1 MDLKTRKKYFNN
13 CDPYRT
19 LSLESGDVFDIDN
32 YKIDGKLVNV
42 RGKNWADEIAEKISW
57 SDRPQVIY
65 FTGYQ
70 GSGKTTE
77 LKRVEKILAHAET
90 GNLLPVYINA
100 LDYLPILES
109 LDEIDIFSVIV
120 YNVIQTVSEYQNE
133 GNAFEDGNYFERF
146 WKWAKETDV
155 TLKNIEVGEDSSKV
169 VLEMKDNPS
178 FRTRIK
184 QFISDNPTRFKQEVE
199 DELWRLNRVVKNYEK
214 DGHKKDGI
222 VVIFD
227 SLEHNRG
234 IGTQSIEVSK
244 AIQKLFTNRD
254 TLLLPIDVIYT
265 IPPYLYTKQIRDI
278 EFLPVVRVVNR
289 DNTRCSEG
297 IEVMK
302 ELLYERVP
310 KNDLLSIV
318 GSEEVLEEIVSY
330 SAGYPRDLLK
340 IVQDCILVKTY
351 PLSREDLDR
360 IFVEL
365 ENEYRDNISTINPE
379 VLKKVYDTKEL
390 NVDDFRDEEYDLAEK
405 LFRIH
410 VILRYRNGDRWF
422 SLNPP
427 TLKVL
432 GITNAS

>member
-1 MDLKTRKKYFNN
+1 MDLKTRKKYYNM

-19 LSLESGDVFDIDN
+19 LPLSSGDVLDIDN
-32 YKIDGKLVNV
+32 YKIDGKLVNI
-42 RGKNWADEIAEKISW
+42 RGKNWAEEIAEKISW

-77 LKRVEKILAHAET
+77 LNRVQKILENPET

-109 LDEIDIFSVIV
+109 LDEVDIFSVII
-120 YNVIQTVSEYQNE
+120 YNVIQRVSEYQE
-133 GNAFEDGNYFERF
+133 KGNAFEDGNYFDRF
-146 WKWAKETDV
+146 WEWATETEV
-155 TLKNIEVGEDSSKV
+155 TMKNIEVGADSSKV

-178 FRTRIK
+178 FRNRIK

-199 DELWRLNRVVKNYEK
+199 DELYRLNNIVKKYEK
-214 DGHKKDGI
+214 DGIKKDGI

-234 IGTQSIEVSK
+234 IGSQAQDVAKS
-244 AIQKLFTNRD
+244 IQKLFSNRE
-254 TLLLPIDVIYT
+254 TLLLPVDVIYT

-278 EFLPVVRVVNR
+278 QFLPVVRVANR
-289 DNTRCSEG
+289 DNKKCTEG

-302 ELLYERVP
+302 ELLYERIP
-310 KNDLLSIV
+310 KDDLLTIV
-318 GSEEVLEEIVSY
+318 GTQEALENIIKY
-330 SAGYPRDLLK
+330 SGGYPRDLLK
-340 IVQDCILVKTY
+340 IMQDCILTNKY
-351 PLSREDLDR
+351 PLSATDLES

-365 ENEYRDNISTINPE
+365 ENEYRDNISTVNPE
-379 VLKKVYDTKEL
+379 ILRKVHETKEL
-390 NVDDFRDEEYDLAEK
+390 NVDDFKDEAYDLAEK

-410 VILRYRNGDRWF
+410 VILRYRNGEQWF

-432 GITNAS
+432 GIEDVS

>member
-1 MDLKTRKKYFNN
+1 MMDLKTRKKYYNM

-19 LSLESGDVFDIDN
+19 LSSAFDIDS

-42 RGKNWADEIAEKISW
+42 RGTNWAEEIAEKISW

-77 LKRVEKILAHAET
+77 LNRVQKILENPET

-109 LDEIDIFSVIV
+109 LDEVDIFSVII
-120 YNVIQTVSEYQNE
+120 YNVIQTVSEYQE
-133 GNAFEDGNYFERF
+133 QGDAFKDGNYFDRF
-146 WKWAKETDV
+146 WEWATETEIG
-155 TLKNIEVGEDSSKV
+155 LKNIEVGADSSKV

-178 FRTRIK
+178 FRNRIK

-199 DELWRLNRVVKNYEK
+199 DELYRLNRVVKNYEK
-214 DGHKKDGI
+214 DGVKKDGI

-234 IGTQSIEVSK
+234 IGSQAHEVAKS
-244 AIQKLFTNRD
+244 IQKLFANRD

-278 EFLPVVRVVNR
+278 QFLPVVRVVDR
-289 DNTRCSEG
+289 DNKSCAEG

-302 ELLYERVP
+302 ELLYERIP
-310 KNDLLSIV
+310 KDDLMEIL
-318 GSEEVLEEIVSY
+318 GEEEVLEKIIKY
-330 SAGYPRDLLK
+330 SGGYPRDLLK
-340 IVQDCILVKTY
+340 IMQDCILTKQY
-351 PLSREDLDR
+351 PLSSEDLQK

-365 ENEYRDNISTINPE
+365 ENEYRDNISTVNPE
-379 VLKKVYDTKEL
+379 ILRKVHETKEL
-390 NVDDFRDEEYDLAEK
+390 NVDDFKEEEYDLAEK

-410 VILRYRNGDRWF
+410 VILRYRNGKRWF

-432 GITNAS
+432 GIEDAS